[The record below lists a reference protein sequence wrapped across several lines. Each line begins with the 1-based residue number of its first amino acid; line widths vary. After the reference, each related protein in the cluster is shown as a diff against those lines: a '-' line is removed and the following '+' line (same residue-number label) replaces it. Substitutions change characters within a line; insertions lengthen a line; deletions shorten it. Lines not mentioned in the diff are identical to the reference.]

1 MSYEK
6 RLWAEWKQ
14 DFNFDVWQCI
24 MFITNTFGRKQKIEQ
39 IIFEKLK
46 ALNKSF
52 HRSLFSSIKIYLIWI
67 SMIFHKIRDKIMII
81 VQYVCLNSCME
92 NTFTRWM
99 NFHGY
104 ESCSRSELKSIA
116 SFIKPYKEII
126 CIVSWGTTPR
136 LFIYVYL
143 LSDVIRRSY
152 FDARPVKCDTG
163 RWCSV

>member
-1 MSYEK
+1 MNFKDFSYD
-6 RLWAEWKQ
+6 WY
-14 DFNFDVWQCI
+14 
-24 MFITNTFGRKQKIEQ
+24 KIEY
-39 IIFEKLK
+39 
-46 ALNKSF
+46 NGCV
-52 HRSLFSSIKIYLIWI
+52 
-67 SMIFHKIRDKIMII
+67 KIMISTLFRSN
-81 VQYVCLNSCME
+81 YKTHFLE
-92 NTFTRWM
+92 NTFPRWM

-104 ESCSRSELKSIA
+104 ESCLRSELKSIA